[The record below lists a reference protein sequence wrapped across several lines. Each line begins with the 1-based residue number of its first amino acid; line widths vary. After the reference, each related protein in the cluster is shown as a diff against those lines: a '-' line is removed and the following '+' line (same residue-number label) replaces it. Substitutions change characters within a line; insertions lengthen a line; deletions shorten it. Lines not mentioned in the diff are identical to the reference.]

1 MLKEKLRMKGKLL
14 IVMFPFL
21 LIASFTY
28 SQDFQIIFDDAPEIK
43 GKASAFA
50 GSEQA
55 GIIDDTLRLQIV
67 EKAREFIGVNYKWG
81 QSNPAAFD
89 CSGYVKYVYGQ
100 FGYMLPHSS
109 YELFHTSKRLA
120 VAKAKPGDLVFFITR
135 GHRVSHVGIY
145 LGDNSFIHAPR
156 TGKQVTIDSL
166 DNVYFKKHL
175 AGFGNIIN

>member
-1 MLKEKLRMKGKLL
+1 MKGKLL
-14 IVMFPFL
+14 IVMFPVL

-28 SQDFQIIFDDAPEIK
+28 SQDVQVIFDDAPEVH
-43 GKASAFA
+43 GKDSSFA
-50 GSEQA
+50 RTEQT
-55 GIIDDTLRLQIV
+55 GVIDDTLRLLIV

-81 QSNPAAFD
+81 QSNPDAFD

-100 FGYMLPHSS
+100 FGYTLPHSS
-109 YELFHTSKRLA
+109 IEQFHSSKRLA
-120 VAKAKPGDLVFFITR
+120 GTKAKPGDLVFFITR

-156 TGKQVTIDSL
+156 TGRQVSIDSL
-166 DNVYFKKHL
+166 DNIYFKKHL